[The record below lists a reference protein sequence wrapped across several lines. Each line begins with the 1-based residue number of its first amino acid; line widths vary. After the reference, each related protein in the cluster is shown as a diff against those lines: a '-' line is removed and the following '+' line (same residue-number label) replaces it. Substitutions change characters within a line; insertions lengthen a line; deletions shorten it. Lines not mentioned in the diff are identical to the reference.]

1 MNKTKSSFSKV
12 VFHNVLF
19 GFVALGL
26 FVSTS
31 VSAQG
36 SDSDLKQCKQLEET
50 VALLDSRWDA
60 GGGFS
65 ITSNALL
72 QAKLNNSSEQSR
84 YTWSLYSFRNNELE
98 TIKSPTIDK
107 ELKLFSVLLRQAYDE
122 YVGCG
127 KGKRLKKLGN
137 WIRFME
143 WSVST
148 LPLKVG
154 TLDLSRS
161 KVKILSES
169 EKAQTECLL
178 AIADKIAYS
187 PSQEKQK
194 LLAFKYLSCKAVS
207 LPWIWNYVNPGFT
220 RLSRK
225 GGATTDMLLFNRLT
239 LSRVANM
246 KNDSRIWRKAPRYVP
261 SQLNAYDAST
271 QQRKSGM
278 AIEFNDAETRV
289 TYRVPI
295 GLHES
300 WLYFDKTS
308 ILVDFDTKEQYQV
321 KRIINGYPLGKTFVL
336 VGCEGKTVEFTL
348 IYPPV
353 KKSMKS
359 FMMENR
365 TVVPVNYR
373 DKKRF
378 MLKYSIMS
386 DGGSSYSNHVFKV
399 SDYEK

>member
-1 MNKTKSSFSKV
+1 
-12 VFHNVLF
+12 
-19 GFVALGL
+19 
-26 FVSTS
+26 
-31 VSAQG
+31 
-36 SDSDLKQCKQLEET
+36 
-50 VALLDSRWDA
+50 
-60 GGGFS
+60 
-65 ITSNALL
+65 
-72 QAKLNNSSEQSR
+72 
-84 YTWSLYSFRNNELE
+84 
-98 TIKSPTIDK
+98 
-107 ELKLFSVLLRQAYDE
+107 
-122 YVGCG
+122 
-127 KGKRLKKLGN
+127 
-137 WIRFME
+137 
-143 WSVST
+143 
-148 LPLKVG
+148 
-154 TLDLSRS
+154 
-161 KVKILSES
+161 
-169 EKAQTECLL
+169 
-178 AIADKIAYS
+178 
-187 PSQEKQK
+187 
-194 LLAFKYLSCKAVS
+194 
-207 LPWIWNYVNPGFT
+207 VNPGFT

-359 FMMENR
+359 FTMENR